1 MPDNKRRSIFENF
14 GELVMESSQKQL
26 VLNKG
31 AQQYIFRYTDGN
43 EASLL
48 DALVASAKDE
58 QTDFDWFDA
67 AVLSF
72 KLSQGL
78 MGQADELLYRD
89 LPDPMQILP

>member
-1 MPDNKRRSIFENF
+1 
-14 GELVMESSQKQL
+14 MESSQKQL

-31 AQQYIFRYTDGN
+31 SQQYIFRYSGGN
-43 EASLL
+43 EGALL
-48 DALVASAKDE
+48 DALVVAARDE

>member
-1 MPDNKRRSIFENF
+1 MPDKNRRSVFEEF

-31 AQQYIFRYTDGN
+31 GQQYIFRYAGGN

-48 DALVASAKDE
+48 DALVAAAKDQ

>member
-1 MPDNKRRSIFENF
+1 MPDKNRRSIFENL
-14 GELVMESSQKQL
+14 GELVMDSSQKQL

-31 AQQYIFRYTDGN
+31 DQHYIFRYTSGN
-43 EASLL
+43 EALLL
-48 DALVASAKDE
+48 DALVAAAKDG

-78 MGQADELLYRD
+78 MGQADDLLYRD